1 MSRDR
6 EGYGRN
12 EGLRKEN
19 RVMEKSDYKKLGLP
33 AVRVVDV
40 KGYEFAK
47 VGTIARWLD
56 VSADVVRDLL
66 LRLGATHEI
75 RVLPLSERLNLINVS
90 DFYRALLDCVPMRS
104 GWAKG
109 MK

>member
-1 MSRDR
+1 M
-6 EGYGRN
+6 N
-12 EGLRKEN
+12 KA
-19 RVMEKSDYKKLGLP
+19 DYKKLGLP

-47 VGTIARWLD
+47 VGTIAKWLD

-66 LRLGATHEI
+66 LRLGEGHEI
-75 RVLPLSERLNLINVS
+75 RVLQVSERLNLVNVA

-104 GWAKG
+104 GWAKELR
-109 MK
+109 